1 LQGFPFGAVFGTFFE
16 ISICKAEPM
25 NREGIIL
32 IISAPSGAGKTTLC
46 HALMKRFPNMKESV
60 SYTTRPPRA
69 GEVHGV
75 DYFFV
80 SREEFQRMVDAD
92 AFAEWAEVHGNL
104 YGTALAT
111 IDEARKCGVDLV
123 LDIDCQG
130 ARRLKEQIERCV
142 YIFILPPSMEELRRR
157 LDSRSSDAREAID
170 LRIERAAGEIREARW
185 YDYIIIND
193 NFEAAFEELSAIVVA
208 HSRRTFRMLGQV
220 AKLFDI

>member
-1 LQGFPFGAVFGTFFE
+1 
-16 ISICKAEPM
+16 M
-25 NREGIIL
+25 NREGVIL

-46 HALMKRFPNMKESV
+46 RALLKRFPTMKESV
-60 SYTTRPPRA
+60 SYTTRTSRA

-80 SREEFQRMVDAD
+80 SREEFQRMIDAD

-111 IDEARKCGVDLV
+111 IDEARKNGTDLV

-157 LDSRSSDAREAID
+157 LDNRSSDAREAID

-193 NFEAAFEELSAIVVA
+193 NLETAFEELSAIVVA

>member
-1 LQGFPFGAVFGTFFE
+1 
-16 ISICKAEPM
+16 
-25 NREGIIL
+25 
-32 IISAPSGAGKTTLC
+32 
-46 HALMKRFPNMKESV
+46 
-60 SYTTRPPRA
+60 
-69 GEVHGV
+69 VHGV

-80 SREEFQRMVDAD
+80 SREEFQRMIEAD

-111 IDEARKCGVDLV
+111 IDEARKSGVDLV

-142 YIFILPPSMEELRRR
+142 YVFILPPSMDELRHR
-157 LDSRSSDAREAID
+157 LENRSSDSQDVIES
-170 LRIERAAGEIREARW
+170 RIVRAASEIREARW

-193 NFEAAFEELSAIVVA
+193 DFETAFEELSSIVVA

>member
-1 LQGFPFGAVFGTFFE
+1 M
-16 ISICKAEPM
+16 K
-25 NREGIIL
+25 REGIIL

-46 HALMKRFPNMKESV
+46 RALMERFPTMKESV
-60 SYTTRPPRA
+60 SYTTRAPRA
-69 GEVHGV
+69 GEVPGD

-80 SREEFQRMVDAD
+80 SREEFQRMIDAD

-111 IDEARKCGVDLV
+111 IDEARKNGIDLV

-142 YIFILPPSMEELRRR
+142 YVFILPPSMAELRRR
-157 LDSRSSDAREAID
+157 LENRSSDAQEVID
-170 LRIERAAGEIREARW
+170 LRIERAAEEIREARW

-193 NFEAAFEELSAIVVA
+193 NFGSAFEELSSIVVA